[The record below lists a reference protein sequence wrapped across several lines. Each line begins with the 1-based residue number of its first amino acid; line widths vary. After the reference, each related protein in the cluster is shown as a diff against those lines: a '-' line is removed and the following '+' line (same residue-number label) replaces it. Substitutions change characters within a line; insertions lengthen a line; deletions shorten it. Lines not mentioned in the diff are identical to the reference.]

1 MEVRGEYIMYKL
13 KNFTEDMVEDLL
25 DEILQKDNE
34 VCKCEKCRMDIKA
47 LALNSLPSRYVV
59 TERGEVFKK
68 AEQFYR
74 QSEVDIMAAILE
86 AVSKVRE
93 KPQH

>member
-1 MEVRGEYIMYKL
+1 MYKL
-13 KNFTEDMVEDLL
+13 KNYTEDMVDVFF
-25 DEILQKDNE
+25 DEILENDDE
-34 VCKCEKCRMDIKA
+34 ACKCEKCRMDIKA

-59 TERGEVFKK
+59 TEIGEVFKK
-68 AEQFYR
+68 AEFFYR

-86 AVSKVRE
+86 AVAKVKE

>member
-1 MEVRGEYIMYKL
+1 MYKL
-13 KNFTEDMVEDLL
+13 KNYTEDMVEASL

-34 VCKCEKCRMDIKA
+34 VCRCEKCRMDIKA

-59 TERGEVFKK
+59 TEIGEVLKK
-68 AEQFYR
+68 AENFYR
-74 QSEVDIMAAILE
+74 QSEVDIMAAILD
-86 AVSKVRE
+86 AVEKVKE